1 MKIVTVSATD
11 RIGGAGIAAYRL
23 HQGLRQAGLEA
34 EMLVMKKVSADPS
47 VHRLSFHLGRRGR
60 LFRRLAA
67 TRHRRQLARHRRQ
80 SGSGYWS
87 LNGFDYP
94 MARVINGF
102 RADVVHLHWL
112 GDNYLPIEQF
122 AKIRSPVVWTLHD
135 MWAFTGGCHSADDC
149 QNYQADCGHC
159 PQLLHPA
166 ADDISARISR
176 RKQRV
181 WADIPITIVCPSQ
194 WLADCARQSRIL
206 KDKRIEVIANGIDAN
221 QFKPLD
227 KNSARQAF
235 NLPLDKKLILFG
247 ALGGASDPRKGFI
260 YLRDALRYL
269 PEGARDRPSKSDMEV
284 VVFGAAQAESL
295 DICLPAHQIG
305 YLSDSASMCLLYS
318 ACDVFALPALQENL
332 PNTLME
338 SLACGTPCVAFD
350 NGGVGDLVQHKRNG
364 YLARLKD
371 SADLAQGIQWALAQ
385 SLPPRAIS
393 QQALKRFD
401 LGRITAQHIQLYQSL
416 AESH

>member
-23 HQGLRQAGLEA
+23 HQGLRQAGLKA
-34 EMLVMKKVSADPS
+34 EMLVMKKASADPS
-47 VHRLSFHLGRRGR
+47 VHRLSSRLGRRGR

-67 TRHRRQLARHRRQ
+67 TRHRRQLARHPRHP
-80 SGSGYWS
+80 GSGYWS

-94 MARVINGF
+94 IARAINAF
-102 RADVVHLHWL
+102 QADVVHLHWL
-112 GDNYLPIEQF
+112 GDNYLPIQQF
-122 AKIRSPVVWTLHD
+122 AKIKPPIVWTLHD
-135 MWAFTGGCHSADDC
+135 MWAFSGGCHSADDC
-149 QNYQADCGHC
+149 QRYQADCGHC

-176 RKQRV
+176 RKQRA
-181 WADIPITIVCPSQ
+181 WADIPMTIVCPSQ

-206 KDKRIEVIANGIDAN
+206 KDKRIEVIANGIDAS

-235 NLPLDKKLILFG
+235 NLPTDKKLILFG

-260 YLRDALRYL
+260 YLRDALRHL
-269 PEGARDRPSKSDMEV
+269 PEGARDRPSKADMEV
-284 VVFGAAQAESL
+284 VVFGAAQSESL
-295 DICLPAHQIG
+295 DICLPVHQIG
-305 YLSDSASMCLLYS
+305 YLSDSASLCLLYS

-350 NGGVGDLVQHKRNG
+350 NGGVGDLIQHKRNG
-364 YLARLKD
+364 WLARLKD
-371 SADLAQGIQWALAQ
+371 SADLARGIQWALAQ
-385 SLPPRAIS
+385 SLPPRTIS
-393 QQALKRFD
+393 QQTLKRFD
-401 LGRITAQHIQLYQSL
+401 LGRITAQYIQLYQSL

>member
-34 EMLVMKKVSADPS
+34 EMLVMKKVSADSS
-47 VHRLSFHLGRRGR
+47 VHRLSSCLRRRGR

-94 MARVINGF
+94 MASAINAF
-102 RADVVHLHWL
+102 QADIVHLHWL
-112 GDNYLPIEQF
+112 GDNYLPIQQF
-122 AKIRSPVVWTLHD
+122 AKIKPPMVWTLHD
-135 MWAFTGGCHSADDC
+135 MWAFSGGCHSADDC
-149 QNYQADCGHC
+149 QRYQADCGHC

-166 ADDISARISR
+166 ADDISARVSR
-176 RKQRV
+176 RKQRA
-181 WADIPITIVCPSQ
+181 WADMPMTIVCPSQ

-206 KDKRIEVIANGIDAN
+206 KDKRIEVIPNGIDAS

-227 KNSARQAF
+227 KDSARQAF
-235 NLPLDKKLILFG
+235 NLPTDKQLILFG

-260 YLRDALRYL
+260 YLRDALRHL
-269 PEGARDRPSKSDMEV
+269 SKKSDIEI
-284 VVFGAAQAESL
+284 VVFGAEPAQDLEL
-295 DICLPAHQIG
+295 HLPCHQIG

-350 NGGVGDLVQHKRNG
+350 NGGVGDLIHHKRNG
-364 YLARLKD
+364 WLARLKD
-371 SADLAQGIQWALAQ
+371 SADLARGIQWALAQ
-385 SLPPRAIS
+385 SLSPRTIS
-393 QQALKRFD
+393 QQTLKRFD

>member
-34 EMLVMKKVSADPS
+34 EMLVMKKVSADSS
-47 VHRLSFHLGRRGR
+47 VHRLSSCLRRRGR

-67 TRHRRQLARHRRQ
+67 ARHRHQLACHRRQ

-94 MARVINGF
+94 MARAINAF
-102 RADVVHLHWL
+102 QADIVHLHWL
-112 GDNYLPIEQF
+112 GDNYLPIQQF
-122 AKIRSPVVWTLHD
+122 AKIKPPMVWTLHD
-135 MWAFTGGCHSADDC
+135 MWAFSGGCHSADDC
-149 QNYQADCGHC
+149 QRYQADCGHC
-159 PQLLHPA
+159 PQLLHPS
-166 ADDISARISR
+166 ADDISARVSR
-176 RKQRV
+176 RKQRA
-181 WADIPITIVCPSQ
+181 WADMPMTIVCPSQ

-206 KDKRIEVIANGIDAN
+206 KDKRIEVIANGIDAS

-227 KNSARQAF
+227 KDSARLAF
-235 NLPLDKKLILFG
+235 NLPLDKRLILFG
-247 ALGGASDPRKGFI
+247 AFSGAQDPRKGFI
-260 YLRDALRYL
+260 YLRDALRHL
-269 PEGARDRPSKSDMEV
+269 PSKSDIEI
-284 VVFGAAQAESL
+284 VVFGAEPAQDLEL
-295 DICLPAHQIG
+295 HLPCHQMG

-350 NGGVGDLVQHKRNG
+350 NGGVGDLIQHKRNG
-364 YLARLKD
+364 WLARLKD
-371 SADLAQGIQWALAQ
+371 SADLARGIQWALAR
-385 SLPPRAIS
+385 SLPPRTIS
-393 QQALKRFD
+393 QQTLKRFD
-401 LGRITAQHIQLYQSL
+401 LGRIAAQHIQLYQSL

>member
-34 EMLVMKKVSADPS
+34 EILVMKKTSADPS
-47 VHRLSFHLGRRGR
+47 AHRLSSRLGRRGR

-67 TRHRRQLARHRRQ
+67 TRHRHQLARHPRQ
-80 SGSGYWS
+80 PGSGYWS
-87 LNGFDYP
+87 LNSFSYP
-94 MARVINGF
+94 IARAINAF

-112 GDNYLPIEQF
+112 GDNYLPIQQF
-122 AKIRSPVVWTLHD
+122 AKIKAPVVWTLHD
-135 MWAFTGGCHSADDC
+135 MWAFSGGCHSADDC
-149 QNYQADCGHC
+149 RGYQTGCGHC
-159 PQLLHPA
+159 PQLVHPS
-166 ADDISARISR
+166 ADDISARVSR
-176 RKQRV
+176 RKQRA
-181 WADIPITIVCPSQ
+181 WADMPMTIVCPSQ

-206 KDKRIEVIANGIDAN
+206 KDKRIEVIANGIDAS

-227 KNSARQAF
+227 KDSARQAF

-247 ALGGASDPRKGFI
+247 ALGGARDPRKGFI
-260 YLRDALRYL
+260 YLRDALRHL
-269 PEGARDRPSKSDMEV
+269 SKKSDIEI
-284 VVFGAAQAESL
+284 VVFGAEPAQDLEL
-295 DICLPAHQIG
+295 HLPCHQIG

-350 NGGVGDLVQHKRNG
+350 NGGVGDLIQHKRNG
-364 YLARLKD
+364 WLARLKD
-371 SADLAQGIQWALAQ
+371 SADLARGIQWALAQ
-385 SLPPRAIS
+385 SLPPRTIS
-393 QQALKRFD
+393 QQTLKRFD

-416 AESH
+416 AIKGKRP

>member
-1 MKIVTVSATD
+1 MKIVTVSAAD

-34 EMLVMKKVSADPS
+34 EMLVMRKTSADPS
-47 VHRLSFHLGRRGR
+47 VHRLSSCLNRHRRMR
-60 LFRRLAA
+60 RRLAA
-67 TRHRRQLARHRRQ
+67 EGHRRQLARHPRQ
-80 SGSGYWS
+80 PGSGYWS
-87 LNGFDYP
+87 LNRFSYP
-94 MARVINGF
+94 IASAINAYQ
-102 RADVVHLHWL
+102 ADIVHLHWL

-122 AKIRSPVVWTLHD
+122 AKIKPPIVWTLHD

-149 QNYQADCGHC
+149 QRYQTDCGHC
-159 PQLLHPA
+159 PQLLHLA

-176 RKQRV
+176 RKQQA
-181 WADIPITIVCPSQ
+181 WADISMTIVCPSQ

-206 KDKRIEVIANGIDAN
+206 KNKRIEVIANGIDAS

-227 KNSARQAF
+227 KRGARQAF

-247 ALGGASDPRKGFI
+247 AVGGANDPRKGFA
-260 YLRDALRYL
+260 YLRGALQHL
-269 PEGARDRPSKSDMEV
+269 SEKSDAEV

-295 DICLPAHQIG
+295 DIRLPVHQIG
-305 YLSDSASMCLLYS
+305 YLSDAVSMRLLYS

-338 SLACGTPCVAFD
+338 SLVCGTPCVAFD

-371 SADLAQGIQWALAQ
+371 SADLARGIQWALAQ
-385 SLPPRAIS
+385 SLSPQAIS
-393 QQALKRFD
+393 QQALARYEI
-401 LGRITAQHIQLYQSL
+401 GRITQQYIRLYQSL
-416 AESH
+416 ERKRP